1 MTLNIFIGW
10 DEREQEAYDVCV
22 KSLLKHSSEEL
33 NIHPIIRSVLIDT
46 GEYFRE
52 QPETGSVEFTYTRFL
67 TPYLSKYEGWS
78 LFIDCDFLFTKD
90 VAELFAFADDKYA
103 LMCVKH
109 DYVPKNTIKMDGQ
122 KQVAYPRKNWSSCIL
137 WNSGHPINKL
147 LTPEGVSSWSGA
159 YLHRF
164 QFMSDHLIGEMPL
177 EWNWLEG
184 EYDKEEFEEY
194 HQAPPAAIHFTN
206 GGPWFE
212 NWQDVDYAD
221 LWRSY
226 T

>member
-78 LFIDCDFLFTKD
+78 LFID
-90 VAELFAFADDKYA
+90 
-103 LMCVKH
+103 
-109 DYVPKNTIKMDGQ
+109 
-122 KQVAYPRKNWSSCIL
+122 
-137 WNSGHPINKL
+137 
-147 LTPEGVSSWSGA
+147 
-159 YLHRF
+159 
-164 QFMSDHLIGEMPL
+164 
-177 EWNWLEG
+177 
-184 EYDKEEFEEY
+184 
-194 HQAPPAAIHFTN
+194 
-206 GGPWFE
+206 
-212 NWQDVDYAD
+212 
-221 LWRSY
+221 
-226 T
+226 

>member
-1 MTLNIFIGW
+1 MTLKIFIGW

-22 KSLLKHSSEEL
+22 NSLLKHSSVQL
-33 NIHPIIRSVLIDT
+33 DIQPIIKSVLMDT

-52 QPETGSVEFTYTRFL
+52 QPEAGSVEFTYTRFL
-67 TPYLSKYEGWS
+67 TPYLAGYRDWA
-78 LFIDCDFLFTKD
+78 LFVDCDFLFTKD
-90 VAELFAFADDKYA
+90 VAELFAMKDEQYA

-109 DYVPKNTIKMDGQ
+109 DYVPKNAVKMDGQ
-122 KQVAYPRKNWSSCIL
+122 KQVSYPRKNWSSCIL
-137 WNSGHPINKL
+137 WNCGHLSNRI
-147 LTPEGVSSWSGA
+147 LTPYIASTQTGA

-164 QFMSDHLIGEMPL
+164 QFLSDYMIGDLPL

-184 EYDKEEFEEY
+184 EYDKPEV
-194 HQAPPAAIHFTN
+194 PPAAIHFTN

-221 LWRSY
+221 LWKSY
-226 T
+226 LK